1 MASEHAVADVLRNHF
16 LFSGLTDAERS
27 DILDQAETRECGA
40 GDVILT
46 EGDPNSRLFIVMTG
60 EVEVLKLEPTTNRIL
75 PLSAISEGG
84 VFGELSFFN
93 EAPCTATVKAIG
105 DTTLLVL
112 DRKAFRAGGGAY
124 DNLVASMA
132 GTNLARLDAT
142 NAKYVKS
149 AVDYL
154 EALRTQNEF
163 GKFFIITIVTFGLG
177 NLLNRIVNDY
187 VIDTTTD
194 LYSWAYLLIIL
205 TPILYFVMHFKY
217 PLTMFGV
224 HLRRWRASLRDG
236 IVSGSLGVALFLGG
250 YWLVNRLLGK
260 PLQQNLLAISDA
272 RLLSPTVLLYLGH
285 SYVQEFI
292 ARGVIQT
299 SLQKFLNETTGRQTV
314 MLTSFLFGVFHLHI
328 SIAFSLVVFVGS
340 VVFGFLY
347 LRTQNLIGVSI
358 LHWLLG
364 LASIQAGLM

>member
-1 MASEHAVADVLRNHF
+1 MALESAVFDGLRDHF
-16 LFSGLTDAERS
+16 LFSGLSDAERS
-27 DILDQAETRECGA
+27 EILDQGEVRECGA

-46 EGDPNSRLFIVMTG
+46 EDQPNSRLFIVLKG
-60 EVEVLKLEPTTNRIL
+60 EVEVLKLEPTTNRVL
-75 PLSAISEGG
+75 PLSTIREGG
-84 VFGELSFFN
+84 LFGELSFFN

-105 DTTLLVL
+105 GVTLLML
-112 DRKAFRAGGGAY
+112 DRKAFHAGSAAY

-177 NLLNRIVNDY
+177 NLLNRIVSDY

-205 TPILYFVMHFKY
+205 TPILYFVLYFRY
-217 PLTMFGV
+217 PLSMFGV
-224 HLRRWRASLRDG
+224 HLHRWQASVRDG
-236 IVSGSLGVALFLGG
+236 VVSGAIGVFLFLGG
-250 YWLVNRLLGK
+250 YWLFNRLSGT
-260 PLQQNLLAISDA
+260 PLQQNLLAISDP
-272 RLLSPTVLLYLGH
+272 RLLSPTVALYLGH
-285 SYVQEFI
+285 SYIQEFI

-299 SLQKFLNETTGRQTV
+299 SLQKFLNETKGRQTV
-314 MLTSFLFGVFHLHI
+314 LLTSFLFAVFHLHI
-328 SIAFSLVVFVGS
+328 SIAFSLIVFVGS
-340 VVFGFLY
+340 MVFGFLY
-347 LRTQNLIGVSI
+347 LRTENLIGVSI

>member
-1 MASEHAVADVLRNHF
+1 MAIDVTDSAVLRDHF
-16 LFSGLTDAERS
+16 LFSGLSDAERA
-27 DILDQAETRECGA
+27 DILDRAETRVCGA
-40 GDVILT
+40 GEVILT
-46 EGDPNSRLFIVMTG
+46 EGEPNSRLFIVLGG
-60 EVEVLKLEPTTNRIL
+60 EVEVLKLEPTTKMVL

-84 VFGELSFFN
+84 LFGELSFFN
-93 EAPCTATVKAIG
+93 AAPCTATVKAIG
-105 DTTLLVL
+105 EATLLVL
-112 DRKAFRAGGGAY
+112 DRTAFQAGSPAY

-154 EALRTQNEF
+154 VALRTQNEF

-205 TPILYFVMHFKY
+205 TPILYFVLYFKY
-217 PLTMFGV
+217 PLSMFGV
-224 HLRRWRASLRDG
+224 HLRKWRASLRDG
-236 IVSGSLGVALFLGG
+236 VVSGAIGVFLFLGG
-250 YWLVNRLLGK
+250 YWLVNRLLGH
-260 PLQQNLLAISDA
+260 PLERNLLAISDP
-272 RLLSPTVLLYLGH
+272 RLLSPTVVLYLGH

-299 SLQKFLNETTGRQTV
+299 SLQKFLNEASGRQTV

-328 SIAFSLVVFVGS
+328 SIVFSLIVFVGS

-347 LRTQNLIGVSI
+347 LRTENLIGVSI